1 MSTGQPAPL
10 TTAALR
16 AEHTKLLAS
25 VVAMAERVEKLHE
38 QTTPL
43 QMMMAREVL
52 DLVRKNIAP
61 HARAEEYTL
70 YPAADWAA
78 GEGSKISEVPRFE
91 HQLITRRCEEL
102 DKAIQ
107 SGASGGRLM
116 HLSYGILGLIMA
128 HFQATEEVL
137 LPYLDKAFDQARF
150 EKEVLNPF
158 RVERSAKR

>member
-1 MSTGQPAPL
+1 MSTGQPAPPS
-10 TTAALR
+10 TASLR

-25 VVAMAERVEKLHE
+25 VLAMAQRVETLHE

-52 DLVRKNIAP
+52 DLVQKHIAP
-61 HARAEEYTL
+61 HAHAEEYTL
-70 YPAADWAA
+70 YPAVDWAA
-78 GEGSKISEVPRFE
+78 GEGSKVSEISRFE
-91 HQLITRRCEEL
+91 HRIVAQRCEEL

-107 SGASGGRLM
+107 SGATAGRLM
-116 HLSYGILGLIMA
+116 HLCYGILGLIMA
-128 HFQATEEVL
+128 HFQATEEIL

-150 EKEVLNPF
+150 EKEVLTPL